1 MNTLLT
7 IAASIP
13 ALVLI
18 FFVYKQDKKEKEPK
32 SLLFKLVLFGFI
44 SIIPALIFEIIGG
57 AIVGI
62 FFDDNSVAYA
72 FFDCFFV
79 IAVAEEGS
87 KFLMLRLGSWKNRAF
102 NFTFDGIVYAVCTSL
117 GFALLENIMY
127 VLSSGG
133 FSLAVSRAFTAVMA
147 HAVFGVLMGVYYGR
161 ARQYQSLGNFQR
173 MRKNF
178 AMAVFI
184 PGLLH
189 GLYDFLLSVGNVI
202 SILVFGVVLI
212 VIYILMF
219 VVVINASK
227 HDAPAVPMYYVPARP
242 MQAPPIQP
250 YNYQQGQAGTMQA
263 NGQPG
268 NQLQYGG
275 STVQPQYGNP
285 AAQSQY
291 GNPTTQPG
299 YGVQAVQQSSGGPS
313 VQQPYGQ
320 MYGTQ
325 NRGRSPQPFYNTNQA
340 YTNFPPAYVQNINRA
355 PSQVVVHNPL
365 YGTYPGTVN
374 VTQAGM
380 QASLDQARSRAAA
393 SQAQMQANLNQNR
406 EG

>member
-1 MNTLLT
+1 MNSLLT
-7 IAASIP
+7 VAASIP

-32 SLLFKLVLFGFI
+32 SLLFKLVMFGFI
-44 SIIPALIFEIIGG
+44 SIIPAIILEIIGG
-57 AIVGI
+57 AVVGI
-62 FFDDNSVAYA
+62 FFDSDSVAYA
-72 FFDCFFV
+72 FFECFFV
-79 IAVAEEGS
+79 IAVAEEGC

-117 GFALLENIMY
+117 GFALLENVMY

-161 ARQYQSLGNFQR
+161 ARQYQSLGNIQK

-178 AMAVFI
+178 FLAILI

-189 GLYDFLLSVGNVI
+189 GLYDFLLSVGNVV
-202 SILVFGVVLI
+202 SILVFGVVLV

-242 MQAPPIQP
+242 VQAPPVQP
-250 YNYQQGQAGTMQA
+250 YNM
-263 NGQPG
+263 QPG
-268 NQLQYGG
+268 M
-275 STVQPQYGNP
+275 P
-285 AAQSQY
+285 AYQSQ
-291 GNPTTQPG
+291 
-299 YGVQAVQQSSGGPS
+299 AQQMGA
-313 VQQPYGQ
+313 YGQ
-320 MYGTQ
+320 Q
-325 NRGRSPQPFYNTNQA
+325 QVRSAPQPFYTTNQA
-340 YTNFPPAYVQNINRA
+340 YPKFAPASVQKINQA

-365 YGTYPGTVN
+365 YGTYPGAIN

-380 QASLDQARSRAAA
+380 QASLEQARIQAAA
-393 SQAQMQANLNQNR
+393 AQAQMQANLNKNVADPAQMQANLNQNATAYPR
-406 EG
+406 MQTNMNQNQEG